1 MASPA
6 KNDKAVMAFA
16 LLLVVC
22 CCCSCSSSVLAF
34 TGKGTD
40 PAPAPAPAP
49 PSTSATLT
57 SIPHQIIGVIDG
69 WCSHP
74 TAVHQDVPGCGRI
87 CSDPVNK
94 GSKDKGTW
102 GPWETTTVD
111 CPGANLDDIW
121 KLENGVRTL
130 KVGTYSATPSSDTC
144 VETCAI
150 TTKSADG
157 KYRLEMQAD
166 CNLVIYDNNN
176 TAIWSS
182 GTAGAGFGTPYKTI
196 MQNDGNLVLY
206 DKNDNALWS
215 SQTAGYGVSPY
226 KAMIQNDGNLVV
238 YDKNSLALWSS
249 MNGKNTSL

>member
-1 MASPA
+1 MASSA

-16 LLLVVC
+16 LLLVV

-57 SIPHQIIGVIDG
+57 SIPHQIELSSAADG
-69 WCSHP
+69 WCTNSV

-111 CPGANLDDIW
+111 CPGAKLDDIW

-130 KVGTYSATPSSDTC
+130 KVGTYSATPSS
-144 VETCAI
+144 
-150 TTKSADG
+150 
-157 KYRLEMQAD
+157 
-166 CNLVIYDNNN
+166 
-176 TAIWSS
+176 
-182 GTAGAGFGTPYKTI
+182 
-196 MQNDGNLVLY
+196 
-206 DKNDNALWS
+206 
-215 SQTAGYGVSPY
+215 
-226 KAMIQNDGNLVV
+226 
-238 YDKNSLALWSS
+238 
-249 MNGKNTSL
+249 